1 MNKEHDP
8 FLIFSIA
15 ILLCVFR
22 VIVRDSKYLNEI
34 MALINIVALNY
45 SLWCMFNE
53 ADKIFRTRMKESPL
67 GKEMF
72 KNKIKLFKRDRYITE
87 IIIFIICAFLYL
99 RYMKSATGN
108 DILTIIALCF
118 ALEANSFSVKIANY
132 YYKKRK

>member
-1 MNKEHDP
+1 
-8 FLIFSIA
+8 
-15 ILLCVFR
+15 
-22 VIVRDSKYLNEI
+22 